1 MVQGIEV
8 MHIPKPPPARRS
20 AKLVKPAPA
29 LTEEPLIF
37 ESVDENYFWD
47 KVFLARMSLVSYPDH
62 VGIAESADEAVK
74 LRRKRQ
80 PKSLTD

>member
-1 MVQGIEV
+1 
-8 MHIPKPPPARRS
+8 MHIPKPPPARRP

-47 KVFLARMSLVSYPDH
+47 KVFVARMNLGWTAQPAFSAA
-62 VGIAESADEAVK
+62 IADEAVK

-80 PKSLTD
+80 PKSLTS